1 MRINKKHVFFIFT
14 LMFFLVFSQAVIA
27 GEEDQVTEVNLS
39 HKIER
44 AFEPEVANI
53 NVEVWSQ
60 KKDLETAYSN
70 TTNRMNNVI
79 KALKEFE
86 DLSYNTSTFNVNQ
99 RQIEENKERVLYY
112 EVTTMIKVETDN
124 LEQLGDVIERVVTI
138 GATNIKGISYGLEHP
153 EKAKNEVIKEGIKQI
168 ENKAE
173 VIKESLDKES
183 YKISKLDINDNYS
196 IYNYRISRSETVS
209 SQKSLPV
216 PEISPQ
222 DVNINVNFNVK
233 LELK

>member
-1 MRINKKHVFFIFT
+1 
-14 LMFFLVFSQAVIA
+14 MFFLVFSQAVIA